1 MSIQITLDLSP
12 RDLQYFRDAVQ
23 RARRAVSHADEA
35 VIIEAIGA
43 VVEEIR
49 DSGPLPDFIA
59 SRLPA
64 LEVLIRMLTDE
75 DWALPGNERE
85 QLLATFIYFCDP
97 EDLIPDDIPGIGY
110 LDDVIMLE
118 LLAREMRHVSD
129 AYQEFCAYREDADPA
144 ENLEEKREALHARM
158 RKRRQD
164 DEANG
169 KEPSL
174 W

>member
-12 RDLQYFRDAVQ
+12 RDLKYFRDAVQ
-23 RARRAVSHADEA
+23 RARRAVAHADEA

-43 VVEEIR
+43 VVEEIKG
-49 DSGPLPDFIA
+49 SGPLPDFIA

-75 DWALPGNERE
+75 DWALPDKERE

-118 LLAREMRHVSD
+118 LLAREMQHVSD
-129 AYQEFCAYREDADPA
+129 AYQDFCAYRDNDESA
-144 ENLEEKREALHARM
+144 NLESKRDELHARM
-158 RKRRQD
+158 RERRAA
-164 DEANG
+164 DEAQG
-169 KEPSL
+169 QESSL